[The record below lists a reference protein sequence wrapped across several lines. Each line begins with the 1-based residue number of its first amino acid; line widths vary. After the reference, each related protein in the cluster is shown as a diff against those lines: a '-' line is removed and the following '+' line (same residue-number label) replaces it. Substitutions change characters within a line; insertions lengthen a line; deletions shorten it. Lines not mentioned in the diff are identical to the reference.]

1 MTMRITLRYAAA
13 LAALAV
19 LALTSAQE
27 PQRARTLEERIV
39 ELERGLATIDTRF
52 GIQSAR
58 LPDLGG
64 ESAAALAARVD
75 AVERSIERLAND
87 LQRVDRLA
95 DTAARDAAQAQRDA
109 TAAQQTARDAALR
122 TR

>member
-13 LAALAV
+13 LAALAI

-64 ESAAALAARVD
+64 ESGAALAARVD
-75 AVERSIERLAND
+75 AVERAIERLGND